1 MNGITLPTVIF
12 VCALLSSCSTK
23 DEPKMTEKLVA
34 ELKASNSYLMHGY
47 VIQQGK
53 YSLEDSPPLTAT
65 QAILRTGGFAC
76 FCDIKHVIF
85 RRGTGRMSQRI
96 IINMDRIMRKGAKDE
111 VNPIMRAGDVIT
123 VNEHSITF

>member
-1 MNGITLPTVIF
+1 MNHTTLLPVLF
-12 VCALLSSCSTK
+12 FCVLLSSCATK
-23 DEPKMTEKLVA
+23 DKPKMTEELVA
-34 ELKASNSYLMHGY
+34 ELKASNSYLVHGF

-53 YSLEDSPPLTAT
+53 YSLKDSPPLTAT
-65 QAILRTGGFAC
+65 EAILRTGGFAA

-123 VNEHSITF
+123 VNEKSITF